1 MPFYVAAQVAGS
13 TLASG
18 TVRLVFDVDKDK
30 YFGTVP
36 AGSDIQSF
44 AIEIIIAFL
53 QMFVVC
59 GVATDTRAVCY
70 LVTKPSKYLILI
82 ISIHLLT

>member
-1 MPFYVAAQVAGS
+1 MVGS

-18 TVRLVFDVDKDK
+18 TIRLLYEVDKDK

-44 AIEIIIAFL
+44 VIEIIIAFL

-59 GVATDTRAVCY
+59 GVATDTRAVC
-70 LVTKPSKYLILI
+70 
-82 ISIHLLT
+82 LLLRLNFDK